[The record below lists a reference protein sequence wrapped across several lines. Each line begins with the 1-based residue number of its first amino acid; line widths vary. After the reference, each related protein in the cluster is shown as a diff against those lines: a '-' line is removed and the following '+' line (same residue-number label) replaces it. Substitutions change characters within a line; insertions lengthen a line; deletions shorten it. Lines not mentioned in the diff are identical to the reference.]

1 MWDSSDAMLK
11 FFAVLL
17 TSVALA
23 AYSEESRQKT
33 DVEIWNEGVD
43 FYRAGDVTNALQILR
58 PLMLSRTHGA
68 RAAEVVAKL
77 EHDAALKPGAADA
90 LARLEEAA
98 AAAQIALRAAP
109 EDKRLNG
116 NFTRAVSALP
126 ELRETARINAALESG
141 KGKSPDAIL
150 KSSRDEIRKI
160 VRDSGEMANLCTND
174 AVSAVAMADSMAAK
188 CETLALNWLPVKEAI
203 CQSVT
208 NEAELA
214 EISKRVDTARVRTE
228 EAAKLLGDMDD
239 SLRYPLAEVEA
250 EFTEFYKALVMPP
263 DAADESLLC
272 QSNAFTKAAE
282 ECARNWTRESLD
294 YTRAFRMKF
303 PAWAKAYEQQAAA
316 DTNKPPFKVEDQA
329 RISALATEL
338 EKLHLELV
346 EKDSEEKRKKALEC
360 TEEIIK
366 LLPRDNNSKGGNSQ
380 QNQNQSKSDPNNK
393 DENKDDNQSEN
404 QEDNSEDDSQNN
416 DEKEDKASQPSE
428 DKSEKEIE
436 NVLKKAQERSDEHEA
451 QKKAREMRRRLPPNE
466 RDW

>member
-1 MWDSSDAMLK
+1 MLK

-17 TSVALA
+17 ASVALV
-23 AYSEESRQKT
+23 AYAEESRQKT

-43 FYRAGDVTNALQILR
+43 FYRAGDVTNALQVLR

-90 LARLEEAA
+90 LAHLEEAA

-109 EDKRLNG
+109 EDKRLNS

-214 EISKRVDTARVRTE
+214 EISKRVDTARIRTE

-239 SLRYPLAEVEA
+239 SSRYPLAEVEA

-380 QNQNQSKSDPNNK
+380 QNQNKNKNDQNKK
-393 DENKDDNQSEN
+393 DESKDDNQSEN

-436 NVLKKAQERSDEHEA
+436 NALKKAQERSDEHEA

>member
-1 MWDSSDAMLK
+1 MLK
-11 FFAVLL
+11 FLAVSL
-17 TSVALA
+17 SVLSGFA
-23 AYSEESRQKT
+23 AYAEASRQKT

-43 FYRAGDVTNALQILR
+43 FYRAGDVTNALQVLR

-77 EHDAALKPGAADA
+77 EHDAALNPGASDA
-90 LARLEEAA
+90 LSHLEEAA

-109 EDKRLNG
+109 EDGRLNA

-126 ELRETARINAALESG
+126 ELRETARINSAIESG

-150 KSSRDEIRKI
+150 KSSRDAIRRI
-160 VRDSGEMANLCTND
+160 ARECHEMAVQRTND
-174 AVSAVAMADSMAAK
+174 AVSAVAMADSMASR

-203 CQSVT
+203 CRSVT

-214 EISKRVDTARVRTE
+214 EISKRVDAARIRTD

-239 SLRYPLAEVEA
+239 SSRYPLAEAEA
-250 EFTEFYKALVMPP
+250 EFTEFHKLLVLPP

-272 QSNAFTKAAE
+272 QSNAFTKVAE

-329 RISALATEL
+329 RISALAVEL
-338 EKLHLELV
+338 EKLHLEIQ
-346 EKDSEEKRKKALEC
+346 EKESEEKRKKALEC
-360 TEEIIK
+360 TEEIIR
-366 LLPRDNNSKGGNSQ
+366 LLPRDNSSKGGNSQ
-380 QNQNQSKSDPNNK
+380 QKNDQSKDKGKNDKS
-393 DENKDDNQSEN
+393 EDNRGKESEN
-404 QEDNSEDDSQNN
+404 QPEDSEDGFQEN
-416 DEKEDKASQPSE
+416 DESKDEQKGKSPQQPEDQN
-428 DKSEKEIE
+428 EKEIE

>member
-1 MWDSSDAMLK
+1 MLK

-17 TSVALA
+17 ASVALV
-23 AYSEESRQKT
+23 AYAEESRQKT

-43 FYRAGDVTNALQILR
+43 FYRAGDVTNALQVLR

-77 EHDAALKPGAADA
+77 EHDAALKPGAVDA

-109 EDKRLNG
+109 EDKRLNS

-141 KGKSPDAIL
+141 KGKSPDTIL

-239 SLRYPLAEVEA
+239 SSRYPLAEVEA
-250 EFTEFYKALVMPP
+250 EFTEFHKALVMPP

-380 QNQNQSKSDPNNK
+380 QNQNQNKNDQNKK
-393 DENKDDNQSEN
+393 DESKDDNQSEN

-416 DEKEDKASQPSE
+416 EEKKDNQ
-428 DKSEKEIE
+428 SEKEIE
-436 NVLKKAQERSDEHEA
+436 NALKKAQERSDEHEA

>member
-1 MWDSSDAMLK
+1 MLK

-109 EDKRLNG
+109 EDKRLNS

-239 SLRYPLAEVEA
+239 SSRYPLAEVEA
-250 EFTEFYKALVMPP
+250 EFTEFHKALVMPP

-272 QSNAFTKAAE
+272 QSHAFTKAAE

-316 DTNKPPFKVEDQA
+316 DTNEPPFKVEDQA

-380 QNQNQSKSDPNNK
+380 QNQNQNKNDQNKK
-393 DENKDDNQSEN
+393 DESKDDNQSEN

-416 DEKEDKASQPSE
+416 EEKKDNQ
-428 DKSEKEIE
+428 SEKEIE
-436 NVLKKAQERSDEHEA
+436 NALKKAQERSDEHEA

>member
-1 MWDSSDAMLK
+1 MLK

-17 TSVALA
+17 ASVALV
-23 AYSEESRQKT
+23 AYAEESRQKT

-43 FYRAGDVTNALQILR
+43 FYRAGDVTNALQVLR

-77 EHDAALKPGAADA
+77 EHDAALKPGATDA

-141 KGKSPDAIL
+141 KGKSPDGIL
-150 KSSRDEIRKI
+150 KSSRDAIRKI

-239 SLRYPLAEVEA
+239 SSRYPLAEVEA
-250 EFTEFYKALVMPP
+250 EFTEFHKALVMPP

-380 QNQNQSKSDPNNK
+380 QNQNKNDQDKNDQNKK
-393 DENKDDNQSEN
+393 DESKDDNQSEN

-416 DEKEDKASQPSE
+416 EEKKDNQ
-428 DKSEKEIE
+428 SEKEIE
-436 NVLKKAQERSDEHEA
+436 NALKKAQERSDEHEA

>member
-1 MWDSSDAMLK
+1 MLK

-17 TSVALA
+17 ASVALV
-23 AYSEESRQKT
+23 AYAEESRQKT

-43 FYRAGDVTNALQILR
+43 FYRAGDVTNALQVLR

-109 EDKRLNG
+109 EDKRLNS

-239 SLRYPLAEVEA
+239 SSRYPLAEVEA
-250 EFTEFYKALVMPP
+250 EFTEFHKALVMPP

-380 QNQNQSKSDPNNK
+380 QNQNKNDQDKNDQNKK
-393 DENKDDNQSEN
+393 DESKDDNQSEN

-416 DEKEDKASQPSE
+416 EEKKDNQ
-428 DKSEKEIE
+428 SEKEIE
-436 NVLKKAQERSDEHEA
+436 NALKKAQERSDEHEA

>member
-1 MWDSSDAMLK
+1 MLK

-17 TSVALA
+17 ASVALV
-23 AYSEESRQKT
+23 AYAEESRQKT

-43 FYRAGDVTNALQILR
+43 FYRAGDVTNALQVLR

-109 EDKRLNG
+109 EDKRLNS

-174 AVSAVAMADSMAAK
+174 AVSAVAMADSMEAK
-188 CETLALNWLPVKEAI
+188 CETLALNWFPVKEAI

-239 SLRYPLAEVEA
+239 SSRYPLAEVEA
-250 EFTEFYKALVMPP
+250 EFTEFHKALVMPP

-272 QSNAFTKAAE
+272 QSNAFTKVAE

-380 QNQNQSKSDPNNK
+380 QNQNKNDQDKNDQNKK
-393 DENKDDNQSEN
+393 DESKDDNQSEN

-416 DEKEDKASQPSE
+416 EEKKDNQ
-428 DKSEKEIE
+428 SEKEIE
-436 NVLKKAQERSDEHEA
+436 NALKKAQERSDEHEA

>member
-1 MWDSSDAMLK
+1 
-11 FFAVLL
+11 
-17 TSVALA
+17 
-23 AYSEESRQKT
+23 
-33 DVEIWNEGVD
+33 
-43 FYRAGDVTNALQILR
+43 
-58 PLMLSRTHGA
+58 
-68 RAAEVVAKL
+68 
-77 EHDAALKPGAADA
+77 

-109 EDKRLNG
+109 EDKRLNS

-126 ELRETARINAALESG
+126 ELREAARINAALESG

-150 KSSRDEIRKI
+150 KSSRDAIRKI

-188 CETLALNWLPVKEAI
+188 CETLALSWLPVKEAI

-208 NEAELA
+208 NETELA

-228 EAAKLLGDMDD
+228 EAAKLLGDMDG
-239 SLRYPLAEVEA
+239 SSRYPLAEVEG
-250 EFTEFYKALVMPP
+250 EFTEFHKALVMPP

-380 QNQNQSKSDPNNK
+380 QNQNKNDQDKNDQNKK
-393 DENKDDNQSEN
+393 DESKDDNQSEN

-416 DEKEDKASQPSE
+416 EEKKDNQ
-428 DKSEKEIE
+428 SEKEIE
-436 NVLKKAQERSDEHEA
+436 NALKKAQERSDEHEA